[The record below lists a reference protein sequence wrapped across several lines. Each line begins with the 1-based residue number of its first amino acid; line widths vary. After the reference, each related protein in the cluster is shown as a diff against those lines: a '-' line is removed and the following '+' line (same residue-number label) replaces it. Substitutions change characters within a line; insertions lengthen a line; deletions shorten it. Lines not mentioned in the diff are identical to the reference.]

1 MLLFLL
7 QAGFWGPGM
16 KGEKWGCTIILGD
29 PLAKVWLDL
38 RLCWPNILI
47 LREEMLL
54 REAQLNWKLRL
65 LPGHFQF

>member
-29 PLAKVWLDL
+29 PLAKV
-38 RLCWPNILI
+38 
-47 LREEMLL
+47 
-54 REAQLNWKLRL
+54 
-65 LPGHFQF
+65 